1 MRLASLVV
9 AQDLATATC
18 GLLNAGYFVAYWL
31 RPEESRSRRVAA
43 FALALVS
50 STAVVEALFSQALF
64 WWQQGLSPLGELSP
78 GGWALARLPLLA
90 ATVFIS
96 MLVLRRLRS

>member
-1 MRLASLVV
+1 MRLASLVM
-9 AQDLATATC
+9 AQDLATAAC
-18 GLLNAGYFVAYWL
+18 GLLNAGYFIPQWL
-31 RPEESRSRRVAA
+31 RQEESRTRRVAA

-50 STAVVEALFSQALF
+50 AAAVMEALFSQALF